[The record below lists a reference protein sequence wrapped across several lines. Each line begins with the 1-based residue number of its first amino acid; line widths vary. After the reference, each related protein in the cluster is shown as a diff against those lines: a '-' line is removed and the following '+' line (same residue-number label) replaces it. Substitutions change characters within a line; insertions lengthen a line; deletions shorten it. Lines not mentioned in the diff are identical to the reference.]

1 MEQLGDNSLMRVFVN
16 TRLAQA
22 YKKLGRKIEE
32 NLYVTRR
39 EVYECHQR
47 QVELPS
53 GVKVVTAAI
62 DVQDSMLVYEIIGWG
77 IGRESWAIEAGE
89 LQGDPRSTTGDVWK
103 LADQFVFF
111 RILHWEDGRYTRPR
125 MIFVDSGGHC
135 TTEVYQYTKRRHPR
149 AFSIKGK
156 DGSIGMGI
164 ISSSKRRESAIGN
177 WLVRVGTDALRED
190 FHSRMNVKKVGSG
203 YCHFPMGRGDSPING
218 YTEDYF
224 KQLTCEQRVLKYDK
238 GGFAQYEWT
247 KNRTDANDY
256 LMCRLYARAALEYLK
271 LPLDIMARDVVTN
284 VPKEEVHTIEVGT
297 GNRISIVEPQQRTK
311 DAGGTRTTGIQHVS
325 EISRSGQ
332 QEARSTRRERFGAIG
347 PGTGKSF

>member
-1 MEQLGDNSLMRVFVN
+1 
-16 TRLAQA
+16 
-22 YKKLGRKIEE
+22 
-32 NLYVTRR
+32 
-39 EVYECHQR
+39 
-47 QVELPS
+47 
-53 GVKVVTAAI
+53 
-62 DVQDSMLVYEIIGWG
+62 
-77 IGRESWAIEAGE
+77 
-89 LQGDPRSTTGDVWK
+89 
-103 LADQFVFF
+103 
-111 RILHWEDGRYTRPR
+111 
-125 MIFVDSGGHC
+125 
-135 TTEVYQYTKRRHPR
+135 
-149 AFSIKGK
+149 
-156 DGSIGMGI
+156 
-164 ISSSKRRESAIGN
+164 
-177 WLVRVGTDALRED
+177 
-190 FHSRMNVKKVGSG
+190 
-203 YCHFPMGRGDSPING
+203 MGRGDSPING

-325 EISRSGQ
+325 EVSRSGQ